1 MIVQVKKHHIK
12 FGEPSCSSRC
22 PVALSIVDIDKDYA
36 FGVEILVSPKDKD
49 LRGGIKIGD
58 KHYHAPRSVERFVN
72 RFDKDKPVKPF
83 NFKLKEV

>member
-1 MIVQVKKHHIK
+1 MIVHVKKRHIK

-22 PVALSIVDIDKDYA
+22 PVALAINVVDGFNKE
-36 FGVEILVSPKDKD
+36 VLVSPKDKD
-49 LRGGIKIGD
+49 LRGGIKIGN

-72 RFDKDKPVKPF
+72 RFDKGKPVKPF